1 LQDDAAASCCYAWA
15 PGDFYSTLRAR
26 LKTAIPH
33 HGPTSQFLALCYLTL
48 ALWSTLWFAAVTQGS
63 FAFALAAGLMMHALM
78 GIGCAGAA
86 RQQRDGACNSRCSRH
101 NFFHGVDNL
110 WTNVFDLCG
119 FSHVIWRISHAI
131 SHHTYP
137 NTETD
142 FEASTIEPFINF
154 MTNEPRNSRLV
165 FVYMHPFMALAST
178 IDFFSRSV
186 LILRGRFPLSVNHFF
201 PILVWL
207 SAVAANGMA
216 QGTLLTLAMQVVFT
230 L

>member
-1 LQDDAAASCCYAWA
+1 VV
-15 PGDFYSTLRAR
+15 F
-26 LKTAIPH
+26 
-33 HGPTSQFLALCYLTL
+33 
-48 ALWSTLWFAAVTQGS
+48 
-63 FAFALAAGLMMHALM
+63 
-78 GIGCAGAA
+78 
-86 RQQRDGACNSRCSRH
+86 
-101 NFFHGVDNL
+101 
-110 WTNVFDLCG
+110 NVFYR
-119 FSHVIWRISHAI
+119 RISHAI

-154 MTNEPRNSRLV
+154 MTNKPRNSRLV

-207 SAVAANGMA
+207 PAVAANGMV

-230 L
+230 PLFNAALITQCIHSWRRAQQATCFWLSGAAVVCTVPTHAQHCCINDLMCVLFPPNHFASSFLVHRTKFSWTAGDASFGDMQSFGARVKAALPSSLP